1 MLQNVYYEAGASSQI
16 FSPTGSQALDTSI
29 KNDVALMMIL
39 GNKYSRFF
47 SHILNGLFSNA
58 NINFTYKILPISYY
72 NESDY
77 ITDTFKLAQS
87 GYSFLLPALA
97 CGISQRELTSI
108 KSLENDVLKLKDVLL
123 PLESAYTQ
131 SATNGESGA
140 PAKKVEDKAAKTIQN
155 ENAIDHQGGSE

>member
-1 MLQNVYYEAGASSQI
+1 M
-16 FSPTGSQALDTSI
+16 
-29 KNDVALMMIL
+29 
-39 GNKYSRFF
+39 
-47 SHILNGLFSNA
+47 
-58 NINFTYKILPISYY
+58 
-72 NESDY
+72 
-77 ITDTFKLAQS
+77 
-87 GYSFLLPALA
+87 A